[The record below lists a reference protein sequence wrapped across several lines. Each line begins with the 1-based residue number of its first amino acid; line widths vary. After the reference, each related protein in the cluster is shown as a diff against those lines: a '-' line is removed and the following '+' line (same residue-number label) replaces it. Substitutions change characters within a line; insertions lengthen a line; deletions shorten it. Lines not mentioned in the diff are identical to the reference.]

1 MMCLHSKQL
10 LIKFL
15 GCLLFIIS
23 LICVDLA
30 TLVFKQD
37 LYTLLL
43 LGTFNNLFSLHWAV
57 ALVQS
62 TFSLGLMAYAIY
74 LIRR

>member
-1 MMCLHSKQL
+1 MMCFLSNQRFL
-10 LIKFL
+10 NFL

-23 LICVDLA
+23 LIFIDLA
-30 TLVFKQD
+30 TLIFKQD

-43 LGTFNNLFSLHWAV
+43 LGAFNNLFSLHWTV

-62 TFSLGLMAYAIY
+62 TLSLGLMACAIY

>member
-1 MMCLHSKQL
+1 MMCFLSNQRFL
-10 LIKFL
+10 NFL

-23 LICVDLA
+23 LIFIDLA
-30 TLVFKQD
+30 TLIFKQD
-37 LYTLLL
+37 LYILFL
-43 LGTFNNLFSLHWAV
+43 LGFFNNLFSLHWTV

-62 TFSLGLMAYAIY
+62 TFSLGLMACAIY